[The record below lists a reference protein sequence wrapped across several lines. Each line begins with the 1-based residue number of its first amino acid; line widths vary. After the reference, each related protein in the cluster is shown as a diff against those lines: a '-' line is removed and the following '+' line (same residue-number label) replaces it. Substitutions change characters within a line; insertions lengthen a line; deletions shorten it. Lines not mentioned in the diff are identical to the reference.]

1 MIDRPKRRIRFVECR
16 VQDHGDRFEA
26 KVSLVDG
33 ETPIDVTVE
42 RPSGS
47 GGGPWAAAEATV
59 EAIRQAYDIEPDQV
73 ILKDV
78 VSLEMDGRPAVA
90 TSIVTTV
97 GGERRSLFGLSGVVD
112 SEEGKA
118 AALAVLGATN
128 RFFRSG

>member
-1 MIDRPKRRIRFVECR
+1 MIDRPKRRIRFIECR

-33 ETPIDVTVE
+33 DKPIDVMVE
-42 RPSGS
+42 RPSGA
-47 GGGPWAAAEATV
+47 GGGAWAAAEATV
-59 EAIRQAYDIEPDQV
+59 EAIRQAYAVEPDQV
-73 ILKDV
+73 VLKDV
-78 VSLEMDGRPAVA
+78 VSLEMDGRPAIA

-112 SEEGKA
+112 GEGKA